1 MQFGK
6 EIRDVLVALETAT
19 TEAIRAVDRMNET
32 DTDLNALL
40 AGQAVS
46 RVGELNNILFSKI
59 EAAAPDLRSC
69 RGSGRGVNDQLAG
82 EPAGSGRPN

>member
-1 MQFGK
+1 MQFGA
-6 EIRDVLVALETAT
+6 EIRDVLVAMETAT
-19 TEAIRAVDRMNET
+19 SEAVRAIDRMNET

-46 RVGELNNILFSKI
+46 RVGELNSILFSKI
-59 EAAAPDLRSC
+59 EAAALAMLEEIMQ
-69 RGSGRGVNDQLAG
+69 GVNDQLAG